1 MLCRSKIVFPF
12 PLTRPSLGGGL
23 VVLDRKEIIM
33 SRSKMPA
40 MLFFGTDWLT
50 DNGVRSVGL
59 SARGLWMDM
68 LCIMYESPRRG
79 YLSVVLDKPM
89 THAQLAR
96 MVGADKSEV
105 VGLLEELNQANVYS
119 VGDNSVI
126 YSRRMVSDE
135 TKRAV
140 KSRAGSAG
148 AAVRWQDQTESNDS
162 EDAETES
169 DDNSKVMAPLVIA
182 NSNSNSNKNYIEKR
196 KARQI
201 EQPIE
206 IVLIVKAIPNNKL
219 NNPRRTIEAAS
230 VALDRLE
237 GDRMVNARLIAG
249 RIAMYYESDEGRSLY
264 CKRPH
269 NFLDDDCHLADP
281 ESWERKQKGST
292 GWDSVE

>member
-1 MLCRSKIVFPF
+1 
-12 PLTRPSLGGGL
+12 
-23 VVLDRKEIIM
+23 M
-33 SRSKMPA
+33 SRSRMPA

-59 SARGLWMDM
+59 AARGLWMDM
-68 LCIMYESPRRG
+68 LCIMYESPKRG
-79 YLSVVLDKPM
+79 YLSIVIDKPM
-89 THAQLAR
+89 TDAQLAR

-105 VGLLEELNQANVYS
+105 ISLLEELDQANVFS
-119 VGDNSVI
+119 VDNNKVI
-126 YSRRMVSDE
+126 FSRRMVSDE

-140 KSRAGSAG
+140 KSRSGKVG
-148 AAVRWQDQTESNDS
+148 ANVRWQSKTESNDS
-162 EDAETES
+162 DDSKTES
-169 DDNSKVMAPLVIA
+169 DDNGKAIAPLVIGVDD
-182 NSNSNSNKNYIEKR
+182 SNSFNSNKNYIEKR

-206 IVLIVKAIPNNKL
+206 IVLIIKAIPSNKL

-230 VALDRLE
+230 IALDRLD

-249 RIAMYYESDEGRSLY
+249 RIALYYESDEGRSLY

-269 NFLDDDCHLADP
+269 NFLDDDCHMADP
-281 ESWERKQKGST
+281 KSWERKQENST

>member
-1 MLCRSKIVFPF
+1 
-12 PLTRPSLGGGL
+12 
-23 VVLDRKEIIM
+23 
-33 SRSKMPA
+33 MPA

-59 SARGLWMDM
+59 AARGLWMDM
-68 LCIMYESPRRG
+68 LCIMYESPKRG

-105 VGLLEELNQANVYS
+105 IGLLEELDQANVYS

-148 AAVRWQDQTESNDS
+148 ATVRWKGVPESNDS
-162 EDAETES
+162 VDIKTEL
-169 DDNSKVMAPLVIA
+169 DDNSKAIAPLVIGVPD
-182 NSNSNSNKNYIEKR
+182 SNSYNSNKDYIEKR

-206 IVLIVKAIPNNKL
+206 IVLVIKAIPNNKL
-219 NNPRRTIEAAS
+219 NNPRKTIEAAMD
-230 VALDRLE
+230 ALDRLD
-237 GDRMVNARLIAG
+237 GDRTVNARLIAG

-269 NFLDDDCHLADP
+269 NFLDDDCHMADP
-281 ESWERKQKGST
+281 KSWERKQEGST

>member
-1 MLCRSKIVFPF
+1 
-12 PLTRPSLGGGL
+12 
-23 VVLDRKEIIM
+23 M

-68 LCIMYESPRRG
+68 LCIMYESPKRG
-79 YLSVVLDKPM
+79 FLSVVLDKPM
-89 THAQLAR
+89 THAQLSR

-105 VGLLEELNQANVYS
+105 IDLLEELNQANVYS
-119 VGDNSVI
+119 VDDNSVI
-126 YSRRMVSDE
+126 FSRRMVSDE

-140 KSRAGSAG
+140 KSRSGKVG
-148 AAVRWQDQTESNDS
+148 AEVRWQGETESNDS
-162 EDAETES
+162 DDTNAEL
-169 DDNSKVMAPLVIA
+169 DDNGKALAPLVIGVDD
-182 NSNSNSNKNYIEKR
+182 SNSFNSNKNYIEKR

-230 VALDRLE
+230 GALDRLG
-237 GDRMVNARLIAG
+237 GDRTVNARLIAG
-249 RIAMYYESDEGRSLY
+249 RVAMYYESDEGRSLY

-281 ESWERKQKGST
+281 KSWERKQDSST

>member
-1 MLCRSKIVFPF
+1 
-12 PLTRPSLGGGL
+12 
-23 VVLDRKEIIM
+23 M

-59 SARGLWMDM
+59 AARGLWMDV

-89 THAQLAR
+89 THAQLSR

-105 VGLLEELNQANVYS
+105 IDLLEELNQANVYS
-119 VGDNSVI
+119 VDDNSVI
-126 YSRRMVSDE
+126 FSRRMVSDE

-140 KSRAGSAG
+140 KSRSGKVG
-148 AAVRWQDQTESNDS
+148 AQVRWQGQTESNDS
-162 EDAETES
+162 DNTKTES
-169 DDNSKVMAPLVIA
+169 DENGKALAPLVIGITD
-182 NSNSNSNKNYIEKR
+182 SNSNSFDSNKDYLEKR

-219 NNPRRTIEAAS
+219 NNPRKTIEAAS
-230 VALDRLE
+230 LALDRLG

-249 RIAMYYESDEGRSLY
+249 RVAMYYESDEGRSLY

-281 ESWERKQKGST
+281 LSWERKQNSST
-292 GWDSVE
+292 GWDSVD